1 MNFEKFN
8 TKLQIK
14 YYNNLINHC
23 KKTNINYSSFNDK
36 IIKLSQLQD
45 SLSESDVNEII
56 NDSTSKNI
64 SEVKEVVYSD
74 DYLYKKKWTK
84 LSNIHKI
91 IKIKEFVSKLLIDN
105 NVDRYNLKN
114 ELVELVKSKKLTK
127 TDQVNYDCLNGKV
140 IAIPILT
147 FKNGKYVIN
156 T

>member
-1 MNFEKFN
+1 MNFEKLN

-56 NDSTSKNI
+56 NDNTSKNKA
-64 SEVKEVVYSD
+64 EVYSD

-105 NVDRYNLKN
+105 NVDRDNLKN